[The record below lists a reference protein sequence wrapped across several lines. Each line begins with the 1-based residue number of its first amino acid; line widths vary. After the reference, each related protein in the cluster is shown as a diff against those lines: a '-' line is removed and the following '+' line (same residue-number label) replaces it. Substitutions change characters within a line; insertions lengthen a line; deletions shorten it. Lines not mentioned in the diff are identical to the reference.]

1 MQIYLSLVV
10 WILLLYKDLK
20 LHSIFPFP
28 VERKLATL
36 NVLQGS
42 DAITPSNYLKK
53 EGRVQHQRSHWKSEV
68 LPKQLGFTRWRV

>member
-10 WILLLYKDLK
+10 GILSLYEDLK
-20 LHSIFPFP
+20 SRSIFPFP

-42 DAITPSNYLKK
+42 DVITPSSYLKK
-53 EGRVQHQRSHWKSEV
+53 EGRVWHQRSHWKSEV